1 MNNETWVIAMAA
13 TAGLVAGSAVTALAA
28 RVIAEESWLHGR
40 SRCRSCRREL
50 AAADLIPVLS
60 FVLLRGK
67 CRYCRKSIGWQYPAI
82 EFATAALFVILA
94 FLEPFSGALVRD
106 WFIVAVLV
114 AVFVIDA
121 SASIIPDELTL
132 PALGVAV
139 VWSILFRVPDPRD
152 MVIGLVAGGG
162 FFAVQ
167 YAVSRGKWIGSGD
180 IRLGAFLGAVLG
192 WPHIA
197 LALLLAYWI
206 GAIVA
211 LGFVA
216 SGKKKWGSEM
226 PFGTFLSAAGI
237 ITLFAYGPITA
248 WFHAY

>member
-1 MNNETWVIAMAA
+1 MLILVAVV
-13 TAGLVAGSAVTALAA
+13 AGLIVGSALTALTD
-28 RVIAEESWLHGR
+28 RIIRGDSWVRGR
-40 SRCRSCRREL
+40 SRCPACLKEL
-50 AAADLIPVLS
+50 RPRDLVPLVS
-60 FVLLRGK
+60 FFALRGR
-67 CRYCRKSIGWQYPAI
+67 CRACAQPIRWTYPAI
-82 EFATAALFVILA
+82 EVATAALFVLA
-94 FLEPFSGALVRD
+94 AVLAPTPGLLIRNC
-106 WFIVAVLV
+106 FIIAVLV

-121 SASIIPDELTL
+121 RASIIPDEITL

-139 VWSILFRVPDPRD
+139 VWSILFRVPDLQD
-152 MVIGLVAGGG
+152 MLIGLVVGGG

-167 YAVSRGKWIGSGD
+167 YFISRGRWIGSGD

-192 WPHIA
+192 WPYVA

-226 PFGTFLSAAGI
+226 PFGTFLSVAGI
-237 ITLFAYGPITA
+237 ITLFAYEPITA